1 MKKSLSSATL
11 RRMTTYLAYLRSISE
26 RLPQYVSATM
36 IASALHL
43 GDVQVRKDLAK
54 AAGPGHTKIGRD
66 KAELIRGIE
75 QSIGL
80 DRPMRAVLV
89 GSEDFLPWLVT
100 QCGSHLML
108 LGCFGKNEADAMP
121 MAQLSAF
128 CKGNRIQ
135 IGIVN
140 VSPDL
145 LYSTAE
151 ILERGGVRFIWNFS
165 SVPMA
170 AREGM
175 LVQNEYLLPALA
187 VFSHDEALHEVSEK
201 ELA

>member
-1 MKKSLSSATL
+1 MKKSLSSAAL

-36 IASALHL
+36 IANALHL
-43 GDVQVRKDLAK
+43 GEVQVRKDLAK

-66 KAELIRGIE
+66 KTELIRGIE

-80 DRPMRAVLV
+80 DQPMRAVLV
-89 GSEDFLPWLVT
+89 GSDDFLPWLMD
-100 QCGSHLML
+100 QCGSHLRL
-108 LGCFGKNEADAMP
+108 LGCFGGKGTDAMP

-128 CKGNRIQ
+128 CKGNRVQ

-140 VSPDL
+140 VPSDL
-145 LYSTAE
+145 LYSTSE
-151 ILERGGVRFIWNFS
+151 LLERGGVRSIWNFGP
-165 SVPMA
+165 VPMA

-187 VFSHDEALHEVSEK
+187 VFSHNEILNEVSEK